1 MTKGA
6 LSYEKQ
12 GRVFV
17 YTPLIKEDE
26 FIGQKS
32 RSFLERYFDGNITTM
47 VSSYVEH
54 DALSDEELNQLREIL
69 GRRPD
74 DTTMDERGTT

>member
-32 RSFLERYFDGNITTM
+32 RSFLERYFVGNITTK